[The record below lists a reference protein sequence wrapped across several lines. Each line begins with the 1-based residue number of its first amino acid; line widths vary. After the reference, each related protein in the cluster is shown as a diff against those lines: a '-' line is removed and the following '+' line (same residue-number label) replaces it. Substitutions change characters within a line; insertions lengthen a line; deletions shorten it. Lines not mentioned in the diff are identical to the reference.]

1 MKNLFS
7 KLLAIAVVLS
17 GLLSISPCAQAQS
30 TNKVAKDGSAQKLAH
45 PFHGKLAAVDKVA
58 KTITIGKSVYHV
70 TSETKIKK
78 GDKPA
83 ILEDGVVGE
92 PVSGFAKPMEG
103 GKMFAS
109 SVNFGPKAENA
120 NAKKSPKK

>member
-1 MKNLFS
+1 M
-7 KLLAIAVVLS
+7 VLS
-17 GLLSISPCAQAQS
+17 GPSSISPCAQAQS
-30 TNKVAKDGSAQKLAH
+30 TNKVAKDSSAQKLAH
-45 PFHGKLAAVDKVA
+45 PFRGKLAAVDKLA
-58 KTITIGKSVYHV
+58 KTITVGKSVYHV

-83 ILEDGVVGE
+83 LLEDGVVGE
-92 PVSGFAKPMEG
+92 PVSGYAKPMEG

-109 SVNFGPKAENA
+109 SVNFGPKAESA

>member
-1 MKNLFS
+1 MLRLYSSKAPGNKTFEMKNLFS
-7 KLLAIAVVLS
+7 KMLAIAVVLS

-83 ILEDGVVGE
+83 ILEAGVVG
-92 PVSGFAKPMEG
+92 
-103 GKMFAS
+103 
-109 SVNFGPKAENA
+109 
-120 NAKKSPKK
+120 